1 MDKFII
7 PFTNDINMLLEYGR
21 QQSKAFRGEFNGNI
35 ESGNFDFEALGS
47 RFVGSYLV
55 KKKVIEVNISK
66 KPFFIPRV
74 AIDQFLKLHISKF

>member
-7 PFTNDINMLLEYGR
+7 PFTKDIHRLLKYGR
-21 QQSKAFRGEFNGNI
+21 QQSKAYRGEFNGNS
-35 ESGNFDFEALGS
+35 ERGNFDFEALGS

-55 KKKVIEVNISK
+55 KKKVIEINISK

-74 AIDQFLKLHISKF
+74 AIDRFLKLHISKF